1 MWLSGKHL
9 PAKQETQVPSLLQE
23 DTLGKE
29 MTIHSSNSCLENP
42 VDRGAWQTT
51 VHKFAVR
58 HN

>member
-9 PAKQETQVPSLLQE
+9 PAKQETQAPSLVQE
-23 DTLGKE
+23 DTLEKE

-51 VHKFAVR
+51 VHKFAKS
-58 HN
+58 